1 MSGKQ
6 ADGSAAE
13 LQNLWGSRLIYFDGG
28 MGTMLQA
35 MGLSGGEP
43 PERWNVSHPARV
55 KEVHLAYLAAG
66 CDIVTA
72 NTFGATRAHLGEDA
86 EACMRAGV
94 TLAGEAVR
102 EAGHGFVAADM
113 GSLGRLLA
121 PYGDLPFEDAVS
133 QFKDAFVVA
142 LAAGAQLLL
151 IETMTEL
158 LEVKAVMIGAKEAM
172 EAFGRT
178 VPLFCSLTF
187 DENGRL
193 LTGADIRAA
202 SAMLASLGADAI
214 GLNCGN
220 APRALA
226 ANLKALLRWCS
237 LPVFVSP
244 NASLPVVREG
254 RTTFPTDPGD
264 FAGGMRELAELGAW
278 GLGGCCGTTPAH
290 IAAMV
295 EETKDFCPVEREFC
309 EECVISGRSRSVS
322 FGKRPL
328 IIGERLNPTGK
339 PRMKQALRE
348 GNMDFLLREAILQ
361 AEAGA
366 DVLDVNVGLPEIDEP
381 AVLRAAT
388 LAIQTVCELPLQLD
402 TADPV
407 ALEAALRCYLGKP
420 LINSVSG
427 KQPVMDSVFPLAKK
441 YGGAIVALT
450 LDERGIPETAPERI
464 QIARRIIAEAE
475 KHGIAKSDLIFDA
488 LTLTV
493 ATNENAARV
502 TLETVRRLTGELG
515 VKTILGVSNVSF
527 GLPERPLLAAAFT
540 AMAIES
546 GLSAAIVNPLDATVR
561 ALWNA
566 ATAVSGRDAGFENYL
581 GASGASPLFI
591 ENKQRQND
599 QRSESEEGTKA
610 SLATAEQQVEAAIL
624 RGLSADAA
632 SETRRLLNAGMEPLT
647 LIERAIMPALAK
659 VGEKFE
665 IGTLFLPQLLQS
677 ASAAEAAF
685 EIIRERVPEAAEDE
699 NRRVVL
705 ATVQG
710 DVHDIGKN
718 IVKVL
723 LRNYGFAVT
732 DLGRDVSPE
741 AVLQAVL
748 STGASLV
755 GLSALMT
762 TTVPAMR
769 ETIALLK
776 EEAPDT
782 RVMVGGAVL
791 TEEYAK
797 ALGADGYGKDA
808 MAAVRLAS
816 RLLGAK

>member
-6 ADGSAAE
+6 SDGIAAE
-13 LQNLWGSRLIYFDGG
+13 LQSLWGRRLIYFDGG

-43 PERWNVSHPARV
+43 PERWNVSQPARV

-121 PYGDLPFEDAVS
+121 PYGDLPFEEAVS
-133 QFKDAFVVA
+133 QFKDAFFVA
-142 LAAGAQLLL
+142 LTAGAQLLL

-158 LEVKAVMIGAKEAM
+158 LEVKAVVIGAKEAM

-193 LTGADIRAA
+193 LTGADICATA
-202 SAMLASLGADAI
+202 AMLASLGVDAI

-220 APRALA
+220 APRALS
-226 ANLKALLRWCS
+226 ANVKTLLRWCS

-244 NASLPVVREG
+244 NASLPVVKEG
-254 RTTFPTDPGD
+254 KTTFPTDSEE
-264 FAGGMRELAELGAW
+264 FASGMRELAELGAW

-290 IAAMV
+290 IAAMIK
-295 EETKDFCPVEREFC
+295 ETKGFSPVARQFC
-309 EECVISGRSRSVS
+309 EDCVISGRSQSVS

-348 GNMDFLLREAILQ
+348 ENMDFLLREAILQ

-441 YGGAIVALT
+441 YGGVIVALT
-450 LDERGIPETAPERI
+450 LDERGIPETAQERI

-475 KHGIAKSDLIFDA
+475 KHGIAKSDLLFDA

-493 ATNENAARV
+493 ATDENAARV
-502 TLETVRRLTGELG
+502 TLETVRRLTAELG

-527 GLPERPLLAAAFT
+527 GLPERPLLTAAFT

-546 GLSAAIVNPLDATVR
+546 GLSAAIVNPLDETVR

-566 ATAVSGRDAGFENYL
+566 ATAISGRDAGFERYL
-581 GASGASPLFI
+581 GASPLLI
-591 ENKQRQND
+591 QRG
-599 QRSESEEGTKA
+599 QRDDRPVAESGEVAKA
-610 SLATAEQQVEAAIL
+610 PLATAEQQVEAAIL

-632 SETRRLLNAGMEPLT
+632 VETRQLLNAGMEPLT

-665 IGTLFLPQLLQS
+665 NGTLFLPQLLQS
-677 ASAAEAAF
+677 ASAAESAF
-685 EIIRERVPEAAEDE
+685 EIIRERVPEAAADE

-723 LRNYGFAVT
+723 LRNYGFTVT

-748 STGASLV
+748 STGARLV

-762 TTVPAMR
+762 TTVPAMG

-776 EEAPDT
+776 AQAPHT

-816 RLLGAK
+816 RLLEE